1 MVSVL
6 VQCVPNISEGRR
18 MEVVE
23 AVVIKSGS
31 GQAYTYWIIH
41 PIPTT
46 TAQ

>member
-23 AVVIKSGS
+23 AVVDQVRRPGVHLLDYSS
-31 GQAYTYWIIH
+31 D
-41 PIPTT
+41 PTT